1 MGDIM
6 QEFHGFRRFKG
17 GLMRSVVVTLT
28 CALGMLLATGAPA
41 EADITAFLGVTTS
54 PGTRTTQGFAVG
66 AGLIIIGFEF
76 EYSQA
81 GGDDETEPGCLVPAG
96 ECKPSLRTGMGNLLL
111 QTPRGLGPVQVY
123 GTVGGGLFRERFE
136 GADESE
142 TGFGSNVGGGAK
154 INLLGPLRLRVDYRV
169 FRLSGDAVHKTP
181 KRFYVG
187 ANLAF

>member
-1 MGDIM
+1 
-6 QEFHGFRRFKG
+6 
-17 GLMRSVVVTLT
+17 MRSVVVPVMF
-28 CALGMLLATGAPA
+28 AIGMLLATGAPA
-41 EADITAFLGVTTS
+41 EADITAFLGATTS
-54 PGTRTTQGFAVG
+54 PGTRTTQGVAVG
-66 AGLIIIGFEF
+66 AGLIIVGFEF

-81 GGDDETEPGCLVPAG
+81 GGDDETEPVCQLPGRD

-123 GTVGGGLFRERFE
+123 GTIGGGVFRERFE
-136 GADESE
+136 GTDDSE

-154 INLLGPLRLRVDYRV
+154 INLLGPLRVRVDYRV

>member
-1 MGDIM
+1 
-6 QEFHGFRRFKG
+6 
-17 GLMRSVVVTLT
+17 MRSFVVSVT
-28 CALGMLLATGAPA
+28 CASTLLLATGSPA
-41 EADITAFLGVTTS
+41 EADITAFLGATTS
-54 PGTRTTQGFAVG
+54 PGTRTTQGVAVG
-66 AGLIIIGFEF
+66 AGLIIVGFEF

-81 GGDDETEPGCLVPAG
+81 LGDDESEAACQVPGGG
-96 ECKPSLRTGMGNLLL
+96 ECKPSLRTGMANVLL

-123 GTVGGGLFRERFE
+123 GTVGGGIFRERFE
-136 GADESE
+136 GADDSD

-169 FRLSGDAVHKTP
+169 FKLSGDAVHKTP

>member
-1 MGDIM
+1 M
-6 QEFHGFRRFKG
+6 RF
-17 GLMRSVVVTLT
+17 VVVILT
-28 CALGMLLATGAPA
+28 CALGMVLATASRA

-54 PGTRTTQGFAVG
+54 PGTRTTQGVAVG
-66 AGLIIIGFEF
+66 AGLIIVGFEF

-81 GGDDETEPGCLVPAG
+81 GGDDETEPACQISGSDD
-96 ECKPSLRTGMGNLLL
+96 CKPSLRTGMANVLL

-142 TGFGSNVGGGAK
+142 TGFGSNIGGGAK
-154 INLLGPLRLRVDYRV
+154 INLLGPLRLRVDYRI
-169 FRLSGDAVHKTP
+169 FKLSGDAVHKTP

>member
-1 MGDIM
+1 
-6 QEFHGFRRFKG
+6 
-17 GLMRSVVVTLT
+17 MRSVVARVT
-28 CALGMLLATGAPA
+28 CALALLLATGAPA
-41 EADITAFLGVTTS
+41 EADITAFLGATTS
-54 PGTRTTQGFAVG
+54 PGTRTTQGVAVG

-81 GGDDETEPGCLVPAG
+81 GGDDETEPACQLPGRA
-96 ECKPSLRTGMGNLLL
+96 ECKPSLRTGMGNVLL

-136 GADESE
+136 GAGESD

-169 FRLSGDAVHKTP
+169 FKLSGDAVHKTP

>member
-1 MGDIM
+1 
-6 QEFHGFRRFKG
+6 
-17 GLMRSVVVTLT
+17 MRLVVVRLA
-28 CALGMLLATGAPA
+28 CAFGMLLATGSQA
-41 EADITAFLGVTTS
+41 EADITAFLGATTS
-54 PGTRTTQGFAVG
+54 PGTRTTQGVAVG
-66 AGLIIIGFEF
+66 AGLIIVGFEF

-81 GGDDETEPGCLVPAG
+81 GGDDETEPACQIPGG
-96 ECKPSLRTGMGNLLL
+96 DECKPSLRTGMANVLV

-123 GTVGGGLFRERFE
+123 GTIGGGLFRERFE
-136 GADESE
+136 GDDESD